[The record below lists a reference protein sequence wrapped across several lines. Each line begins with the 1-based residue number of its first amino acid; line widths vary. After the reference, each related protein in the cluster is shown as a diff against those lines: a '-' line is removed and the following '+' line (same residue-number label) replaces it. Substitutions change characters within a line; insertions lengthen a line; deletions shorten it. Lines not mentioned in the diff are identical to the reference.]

1 MSITHR
7 PSLWRGS
14 SNFTALLFRSII
26 SITLPACAVDLAG
39 FAVFESPVVSSQYRV
54 RFRFQYMTSCS
65 TYNRSQSLF
74 DDSGINATISDSEIV
89 ALISQ
94 TVQAAMAAERAK
106 VLSSTLSPGSSSIA
120 SATIGGVPA
129 VSPCSL
135 TPATIIAQ
143 PCAGRAVSSSSI
155 IVPWFVSTFA
165 AAAMS
170 ALSLASCAASFL
182 AGPSRNSGHAAVASV
197 LRRSWPARTLI
208 CAVCCLESAALRAL
222 VPASPRR
229 SFDVDV
235 IARKSPA
242 RIGIYF

>member
-1 MSITHR
+1 M
-7 PSLWRGS
+7 
-14 SNFTALLFRSII
+14 
-26 SITLPACAVDLAG
+26 
-39 FAVFESPVVSSQYRV
+39 SSQYRV

-74 DDSGINATISDSEIV
+74 DDSGINATISESEIV

-129 VSPCSL
+129 VSPYSL

-182 AGPSRNSGHAAVASV
+182 AGPSRNSGHVAVASV
-197 LRRSWPARTLI
+197 LQPSALALADQLFLRRFSSSGEI
-208 CAVCCLESAALRAL
+208 CFADRGRQER
-222 VPASPRR
+222 
-229 SFDVDV
+229 
-235 IARKSPA
+235 
-242 RIGIYF
+242 

>member
-1 MSITHR
+1 M
-7 PSLWRGS
+7 
-14 SNFTALLFRSII
+14 
-26 SITLPACAVDLAG
+26 PARAVDLAG

-165 AAAMS
+165 AVAMS

-197 LRRSWPARTLI
+197 LQPSALAVADQLFVDGPGVSPVLAKFVSQIVAGKNVDLCGLLPRI
-208 CAVCCLESAALRAL
+208 CRFKSL
-222 VPASPRR
+222 SP
-229 SFDVDV
+229 SLSSTIV
-235 IARKSPA
+235 
-242 RIGIYF
+242 

>member
-1 MSITHR
+1 M
-7 PSLWRGS
+7 
-14 SNFTALLFRSII
+14 
-26 SITLPACAVDLAG
+26 PARAVDLAG

-54 RFRFQYMTSCS
+54 RFRFQYMTCS

-74 DDSGINATISDSEIV
+74 DDSGINATISESEIV

-106 VLSSTLSPGSSSIA
+106 VLSSTLSPGSISIA

-197 LRRSWPARTLI
+197 LQPSALAVADQLFVDGPGVSPVLAKFVLQIVAGKNVDLCGLLPRI
-208 CAVCCLESAALRAL
+208 CRFKSL
-222 VPASPRR
+222 SP
-229 SFDVDV
+229 SLSSTIV
-235 IARKSPA
+235 
-242 RIGIYF
+242 

>member
-1 MSITHR
+1 M
-7 PSLWRGS
+7 
-14 SNFTALLFRSII
+14 
-26 SITLPACAVDLAG
+26 PARAVDLAG

-74 DDSGINATISDSEIV
+74 DESGINATISESDIV
-89 ALISQ
+89 ALTSQ
-94 TVQAAMAAERAK
+94 TVQAARAAERAK
-106 VLSSTLSPGSSSIA
+106 VLSSTLSPGSGSIA
-120 SATIGGVPA
+120 SATIGGVPVMSA
-129 VSPCSL
+129 CSL

-155 IVPWFVSTFA
+155 IVPWFASTFA

-182 AGPSRNSGHAAVASV
+182 GGPSRNSGHVAVASV
-197 LRRSWPARTLI
+197 LQPPALALADQLFVVGPGVSPVLAKICFADQI

-222 VPASPRR
+222 VPAS
-229 SFDVDV
+229 
-235 IARKSPA
+235 
-242 RIGIYF
+242 